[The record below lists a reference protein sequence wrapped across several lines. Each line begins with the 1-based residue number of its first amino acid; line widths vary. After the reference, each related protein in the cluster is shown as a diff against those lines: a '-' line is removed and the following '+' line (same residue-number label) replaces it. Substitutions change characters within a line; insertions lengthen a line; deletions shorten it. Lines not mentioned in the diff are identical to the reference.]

1 MVLHNRHT
9 RYMGAGGQEPVS
21 KALLLKIEKYKKNI
35 YIERKVSN
43 YMKPNFIYNTGIEI
57 FIL

>member
-21 KALLLKIEKYKKNI
+21 KALLLKIEKYKKK
-35 YIERKVSN
+35 YLYWK
-43 YMKPNFIYNTGIEI
+43 KGIELYETKFYI
-57 FIL
+57 